1 MKHSALSSLVP
12 ALIALISI
20 IFVFPFIA
28 LCPLLTPASTSSVF
42 SGKKKKEIA
51 EGYLQ
56 QQPLV
61 DSDCEGVHQWVT
73 IVKILLLIKIKRQKN
88 TQNAHL

>member
-28 LCPLLTPASTSSVF
+28 LCPALTPASTSSVF
-42 SGKKKKEIA
+42 SGKKKK
-51 EGYLQ
+51 
-56 QQPLV
+56 
-61 DSDCEGVHQWVT
+61 
-73 IVKILLLIKIKRQKN
+73 KKK
-88 TQNAHL
+88 

>member
-28 LCPLLTPASTSSVF
+28 LCPALTPASTSSVF
-42 SGKKKKEIA
+42 SGKKKKKRNSRRLPAATAI
-51 EGYLQ
+51 G
-56 QQPLV
+56 
-61 DSDCEGVHQWVT
+61 GQWLWGSSPVGDNSEDFSAN
-73 IVKILLLIKIKRQKN
+73 KD
-88 TQNAHL
+88 